1 LDAYSHFLFR
11 FSDAEGRLTFP
22 NEVGTSDA
30 ISVLSPLGTALL
42 GRRPGQ
48 TIDWNDETGQNRRLT
63 VVAIPPPLVKA

>member
-1 LDAYSHFLFR
+1 LDAYSHFLFS

-42 GRRPGQ
+42 AAAPARPS
-48 TIDWNDETGQNRRLT
+48 TGTMKRVRI
-63 VVAIPPPLVKA
+63 VD